1 MHNQLNRSAFSIAL
15 AGAWG
20 ITIVLFGLISHFT
33 GEIPGIIQ
41 AVDRLYPGSGT
52 GPRGILIA
60 LIFGIAHGA
69 ITGWLIATI
78 YNLYLVEH
86 KDHQ

>member
-20 ITIVLFGLISHFT
+20 ISIIVLGLLSHFT
-33 GEIPGIIQ
+33 GEIPGFMQ

-69 ITGWLIATI
+69 LTGYLISSI
-78 YNLYLVEH
+78 YNLYI
-86 KDHQ
+86 KDHSN